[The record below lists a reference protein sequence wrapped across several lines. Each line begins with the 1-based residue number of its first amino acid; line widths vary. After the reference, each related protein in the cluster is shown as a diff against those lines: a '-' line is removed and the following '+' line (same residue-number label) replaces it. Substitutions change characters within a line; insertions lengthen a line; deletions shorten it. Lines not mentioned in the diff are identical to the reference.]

1 MQLKKI
7 AANSKPHY
15 QGACQWCCCFIQE
28 HRGKWRRK
36 LAEKVWF
43 ALPFLHLTL
52 FSWLL
57 FLEHAGELR
66 INILRRIFFLASYV
80 LYFLYIGTLST
91 AVLLAN
97 HGFQKKPLRCSK
109 TNMLRLDRC
118 TLGIFTQLTGFRGFY
133 SSLFQMS
140 LALLIQIHNFL
151 EIDLYM
157 CLSCTFCRK
166 WDSKLTRQGGPQR
179 YPLLC
184 GSLKPSYVW
193 ANLLQRWDCK
203 C

>member
-1 MQLKKI
+1 MQLKKF

-97 HGFQKKPLRCSK
+97 HGFQKKPLRCCK

-133 SSLFQMS
+133 SSVPDVTPATDSNPKLPWNSSLYVFILYILQKMRQQAHETGRAAAIPITVRQLEAIIRLSES
-140 LALLIQIHNFL
+140 LAKMRL
-151 EIDLYM
+151 
-157 CLSCTFCRK
+157 
-166 WDSKLTRQGGPQR
+166 
-179 YPLLC
+179 
-184 GSLKPSYVW
+184 
-193 ANLLQRWDCK
+193 
-203 C
+203 